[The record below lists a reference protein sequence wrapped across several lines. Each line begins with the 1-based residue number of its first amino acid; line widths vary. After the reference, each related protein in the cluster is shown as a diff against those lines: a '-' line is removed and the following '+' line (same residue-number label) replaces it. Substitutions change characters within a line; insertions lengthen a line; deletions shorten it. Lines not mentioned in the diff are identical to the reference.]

1 MAVIRQEKVEAVAQ
15 IKERIESAKAL
26 FFANFR
32 GLSVT
37 DVSKLRKSLTQSDSS
52 AVVCKN
58 TLARI
63 ALSEMSIEFPSEF
76 LIGPSMIVGA
86 YNDAAQTSKVL
97 TEFAK
102 EKEAFGLKGGI
113 LDRVRILTPNDIA
126 ALAKLPSRDELIA
139 QVARAMKA
147 PITNFHSATS
157 GPIRGLV
164 YALKAVQE
172 KK

>member
-1 MAVIRQEKVEAVAQ
+1 MAVIRQEKVEAVAE
-15 IKERIESAKAL
+15 IKERIDSAKAL

-37 DVSKLRKSLTQSDSS
+37 DVSKLRKSLSQSDSS
-52 AVVCKN
+52 AMVCKN

-63 ALSEMSIEFPSEF
+63 ALTEMSIDFPSDF
-76 LIGPSMIVGA
+76 LVGPSMIVGA
-86 YNDAAQTSKVL
+86 HSDVAQTSKVL

-113 LDRVRILTPNDIA
+113 LDRVRVLSQQDII
-126 ALAKLPSRDELIA
+126 ALSKLPSREELIA

-157 GPIRGLV
+157 GPLRGLV